1 MAAAAVANIVDVL
14 EAGTEWG
21 HLDALLE
28 EAAHCQDLEESTSLR
43 VQQVTVAVQNM
54 VELLCSLPA
63 LH

>member
-1 MAAAAVANIVDVL
+1 MKTVDVL

-28 EAAHCQDLEESTSLR
+28 EAAHCQDVEESTLLR

-54 VELLCSLPA
+54 YSRLAACQQCIG
-63 LH
+63 

>member
-1 MAAAAVANIVDVL
+1 MKTVDVL

-28 EAAHCQDLEESTSLR
+28 EAAHCQDVEESTLLR

-54 VELLCSLPA
+54 YSRLAACRQCIG
-63 LH
+63 